1 MTHIRARIRTHL
13 RALITIYFKVFNRD
27 LTKVLSMAI
36 LRREEDEEEN
46 EIL

>member
-1 MTHIRARIRTHL
+1 MTHIRNWTKDSH
-13 RALITIYFKVFNRD
+13 KGMDKD